1 MQMHADLLG
10 QMQLVHARPK
20 DEKRGANQVDQVLR
34 RDAKA
39 ELR

>member
-1 MQMHADLLG
+1 MHADSLG

-20 DEKRGANQVDQVLR
+20 DEKRGANQVDRALG
-34 RDAKA
+34 RDANA